1 MPKKHVLLESE
12 SDNEE
17 SFNDERLPSDE
28 NDSASVDV
36 ESVDMDEYL
45 RRGGECGRYQI
56 WVVTLIT
63 ITVTPL
69 TFPILIFYYIGHDPM
84 WSCVNNATSTFCKN
98 NTNVYEHSDKERCSI
113 PRSEWMYHTSG
124 RTTFATE
131 VPFCRHLFK
140 MKMDS
145 LLPRFERAGRDFIK
159 GRFYLL
165 SFYFSFFNS
174 VHSKGEEVIG
184 IDRNDLVKSLL

>member
-1 MPKKHVLLESE
+1 MPKKHVLLESQ

-17 SFNDERLPSDE
+17 SFHDERLPTDE
-28 NDSASVDV
+28 NDNASVDV

-98 NTNVYEHSDKERCSI
+98 NTNLYEHDDKERCSI

-131 VPFCRHLFK
+131 VPLYRHLFK
-140 MKMDS
+140 MKTDS
-145 LLPRFERAGRDFIK
+145 LLSRFERVGKVFIK
-159 GRFYLL
+159 AHIYL
-165 SFYFSFFNS
+165 F
-174 VHSKGEEVIG
+174 
-184 IDRNDLVKSLL
+184 

>member
-1 MPKKHVLLESE
+1 MTPKHVLLLDSESE
-12 SDNEE
+12 DDGNCVGKHDSFSSNE
-17 SFNDERLPSDE
+17 DEDKG
-28 NDSASVDV
+28 VDI
-36 ESVDMDEYL
+36 ETVDMDEYL

-98 NTNVYEHSDKERCSI
+98 NTNLYEHDDKERCSI

-131 VPFCRHLFK
+131 VPLYIQN
-140 MKMDS
+140 
-145 LLPRFERAGRDFIK
+145 E
-159 GRFYLL
+159 
-165 SFYFSFFNS
+165 N
-174 VHSKGEEVIG
+174 
-184 IDRNDLVKSLL
+184 